1 MSAEL
6 QIVVEIGPFE
16 SVELQA
22 GYYGIPKNKRRT
34 DEILDAVKLSKQKH
48 AYARALSGG
57 MRRRLLIA
65 KAMAHSPPILVLDE
79 PTAGVDVELRKQL
92 WKHVR
97 KLNHSGIT
105 VLLTTHYLEE
115 AEELCDQIAIINKG
129 EIIAC
134 QPTKQLVGLL
144 DKKDV
149 NLTIQDLPTSI
160 PNPLKQFEISLK
172 PTFCATR
179 TVIRFLDFSIPVLK
193 VEGP

>member
-1 MSAEL
+1 
-6 QIVVEIGPFE
+6 
-16 SVELQA
+16 
-22 GYYGIPKNKRRT
+22 
-34 DEILDAVKLSKQKH
+34 
-48 AYARALSGG
+48 

-97 KLNHSGIT
+97 KLNNSGIT

-160 PNPLKQFEISLK
+160 PDPLKQFEITLK
-172 PTFCATR
+172 PPHTMVVRFAPSKNTILD
-179 TVIRFLDFSIPVLK
+179 VISAVQESKISITDLTTEETDLEEVFISLTS
-193 VEGP
+193 E